1 MFLIALA
8 AQGLAS
14 WDGKERLR
22 ELKNR
27 QTPMILSRYTGF
39 TQ

>member
-1 MFLIALA
+1 MFLIALG

-14 WDGKERLR
+14 WESGLSEQ
-22 ELKNR
+22 KNR
-27 QTPMILSRYTGF
+27 QTPMIFSRYTGF